1 MKSDAVVSTVVGEAA
16 VPTIFEPTP
25 RFDRGVHKTLEVDAE
40 RLNAVLK
47 ALDVA
52 YQLGE
57 AAPIVSLINAHVDV
71 TIDPEQFFESDD
83 GYPACGNLP
92 HYIPQIVRAEGS
104 MVFGLG
110 VLGEIYDA
118 DLLVGNE
125 LIDHSRPVSPQWLA
139 ADVTLPFRYSSA
151 DEMLEVV
158 DFAAGINDEALSAAS
173 EAFDMGELGDDISGV
188 GDFQV
193 DALDDWAAR
202 LRNGLADFKLALE
215 DVAARDGIV
224 MNWFER

>member
-1 MKSDAVVSTVVGEAA
+1 MTNAPLYELPSGNS

-25 RFDRGVHKTLEVDAE
+25 RFSRGVQKTLEVDAE

-52 YQLGE
+52 YQVGE
-57 AAPIVSLINAHVDV
+57 AKPIVSLINTHADV
-71 TIDPEQFFESDD
+71 AIKPDQFFESDD
-83 GYPACGNLP
+83 GYPACGNLT
-92 HYIPQIVRAEGS
+92 HYIPAIVRADGAT
-104 MVFGLG
+104 VFGLG

-118 DLLVGNE
+118 DLLVGSE
-125 LIDHSRPVSPQWLA
+125 LVSRDKPVSPEWLE
-139 ADVTLPFRYSSA
+139 ADIALPFRYCA
-151 DEMLEVV
+151 AEEMLDTV
-158 DFAAGINDEALSAAS
+158 DFTAGLDDDALAAAS

-202 LRNGLADFKLALE
+202 LRNGLTDFKLALE

-224 MNWFER
+224 LNWYQR